1 MTFLAFLKLRKQ
13 DFEGKKMVIL
23 HQNQKLRLFKSNK
36 DTNYL
41 HGIMVSQ
48 TNINQA
54 EKYFKKA
61 IELGII
67 YGYGLSSS

>member
-1 MTFLAFLKLRKQ
+1 LRKQ

-23 HQNQKLRLFKSNK
+23 HQKPETALVKKQQGY
-36 DTNYL
+36 YL

-54 EKYFKKA
+54 EKYFK
-61 IELGII
+61 
-67 YGYGLSSS
+67 SN